1 MKKFRKFIIAIIVI
15 AVFTVLSLFA
25 FTYYSRAESP
35 IIFISQLLPMT
46 REGLTATER
55 VIETRNLP
63 NPTFL
68 SEPDLLTDATL
79 EINLPALFSAPVV
92 FLEDITAPNILYS
105 LDAGDGIELSGDPQ
119 SPTIT
124 NTGVISLEGV
134 NGAIELQSDNI
145 RISTSGNTIT
155 LSADIPAPDI
165 QKLTESDIEAFIFD
179 ADNTGTLS
187 SGTLALDELSYT
199 GTIPSAIVVG
209 EYSDITGVGTLTSL
223 EVAGT
228 TTVNDMLFVGM
239 STPTA
244 AIGST
249 YFDSSD
255 ENLYIY
261 TSLGWVDLTAGGVTY
276 TADGEGIELVGNQFR
291 LELDGNSLSKS
302 GSGLRIS
309 STYPGQVSITTV
321 GTITSGTWQGSEIED
336 AYISDALTISA
347 LGSVDDGA
355 LSSNVSL
362 LGQSIET
369 TEITD
374 GTILPVDINSG
385 GTPAQNGYSLIYNST
400 TETFDWISPASLG
413 INYWARTSG
422 VLSPVNA
429 DDVLSITS
437 SVTTPMSL
445 INTSGGASF
454 RVDDQAGDTS
464 PFIVDST
471 GKVGVG
477 MSTPVHNLDVA
488 GKIGIN
494 NTQMIYLPNQSV
506 FTGSLVIG
514 DGGGSLTYS
523 TGSDGR
529 NNLFVGMDVG
539 KFNSTGY
546 HNTVLGQLAGYAI
559 TTGGNNTLVGRA
571 AGATL
576 NSAINNTLLGTDASF
591 QTTSGGGNVV
601 VGAGA
606 NYNNQSGSNNVILG
620 YQAGYGNTVHS
631 KTGNVMIGYRAG
643 YFDSNNNKLYIENS
657 NATMNDALIYGDF
670 STDQVTINDYLG
682 VGRTNPQYAL
692 DVVGTGRFS
701 GDLRVTGAFWDSFN
715 VQGATGNILTSTE
728 TGTRW
733 LAASTIFDGT
743 YFKQDG
749 NSFTADAV
757 LGTNDTFGLAL
768 ETDGATRVYIDSV
781 GNVGIGT
788 TAPGDELDVNGEID
802 SSTFY
807 KLENAKILDVY
818 NTSSLALGHGAG
830 ASLTNPQYTTLIG
843 YQAGYNLTDGYSNTF
858 IGAYAG
864 WDNTGEYNTF
874 IGNAAGH
881 GNSSQNYWNTAIGDS
896 ALYSLGTGDDQNT
909 ALGMDAGVDFDGGDN
924 NVFIGANSGISDG
937 MSNSIVL
944 GTNAWAY
951 SSNQWVVGDEAAPIN
966 NAFFGEG
973 VFSSTPSDITINA
986 TGGSGSDIDGA
997 NLILAGGKGTGN
1009 AAGGYIAFSTS
1020 NAGSSGSTSQT
1031 LTEKMRLTADGR
1043 VGIGTTAPG
1052 SKLSIDSLGTG
1063 TGSPLVIDSSG
1074 NVWKDTS
1081 SRKYKVNIQPLNTD
1095 FSKILDL
1102 KPVSYDFKDTG
1113 MHTIGYIAEEV
1124 DAAGLKD
1131 LVVYDT
1137 AGQPDG
1143 IKYDRMAM
1151 YLLEVVK
1158 DQQKSINALKQAQMT
1173 LDTEGTV
1180 EMPLTEDNQLPTT
1193 DFENIDIN
1201 EEGNE
1206 EFLALQHKVNY
1217 ELTSEI
1223 ADIRGSVESLKTEM
1237 ENIQEQVDTNGFD
1250 KVENAPYIASL
1261 SEELQRLADEVTGL
1275 KTDFLTASI
1284 SANLSGIDTV
1294 VSDLT
1299 VTGKTNLYDVGVVGD
1314 LVAGLVTVD
1323 GVEASI
1329 NTIGEPLR
1337 LQSEKMADVEF
1348 MGGLVRVTKEGDVH
1362 IAGEV
1367 SAQKFVVNTDD
1378 QLNASAGEAIIPAG
1392 TDIIEIQTESVTE
1405 GSLIYVTFTS
1415 DYTPATRYWVESRKK
1430 GESFIL
1436 KTDKIV
1442 DKASQFSWWIV
1453 N

>member
-1 MKKFRKFIIAIIVI
+1 MSYCIYIATSTKLCNTESVEGMNKFRKFIIAIIVI

-46 REGLTATER
+46 KEGLTATER
-55 VIETRNLP
+55 TIETKNLP

-79 EINLPALFSAPVV
+79 EINLPTLFSAPVV

-105 LDAGDGIELSGDPQ
+105 LDVGDGIELSGDPQ

-124 NTGVISLEGV
+124 NTGVLSLEGI

-165 QKLTESDIEAFIFD
+165 QKLTEADIEAFIFD
-179 ADNTGTLS
+179 ADNTGTLR
-187 SGTLALDELSYT
+187 SGTLSLDELSYI

-209 EYSDITGVGTLTSL
+209 DYSNITGVGTLTSL
-223 EVAGT
+223 EVTGT

-239 STPTA
+239 TTPSA

-302 GSGLRIS
+302 SSGLRIS
-309 STYPGQVSITTV
+309 ATYPGQVSITTV
-321 GTITSGTWQGSEIED
+321 GTITSGTWQGMEIDD

-369 TEITD
+369 TEITN
-374 GTILPVDINSG
+374 GTILPIDIDSG
-385 GTPAQNGYSLIYNST
+385 STPAQNGYSLIYNST
-400 TETFDWISPASLG
+400 TEKFDWISPASLG

-429 DDVLSITS
+429 NDVLSITS

-445 INTSGGASF
+445 LNTSGAASF

-464 PFIVDST
+464 PFIIDST

-494 NTQMIYLPNQSV
+494 NTQMIYLPNQAV

-529 NNLFVGMDVG
+529 NNLFIGMDVG

-546 HNTVLGQLAGYAI
+546 HNTILGQLAGYAI

-576 NSAINNTLLGTDASF
+576 NTAINNTIMGTDASF

-682 VGRTNPQYAL
+682 IGRTNPQYAI
-692 DVVGTGRFS
+692 DAVGTGRFS
-701 GDLRVTGAFWDSFN
+701 GDLRVSGAFWDSFG
-715 VQGATGNILTSTE
+715 VQGATGNVLTSTE

-733 LAASTIFDGT
+733 LPTSTVFDGT

-757 LGTNDTFGLAL
+757 LGTNDTYGLSL
-768 ETDGATRVYIDSV
+768 ETNGSTRMYIDSIGNV
-781 GNVGIGT
+781 GVGGSNPMTAPSLYVDSGGNVGIGT
-788 TAPGDELDVNGEID
+788 TDPSELFTINGSTQNGTFLASMRQNASNGEFIQ
-802 SSTFY
+802 F
-807 KLENAKILDVY
+807 LNQ
-818 NTSSLALGHGAG
+818 AG
-830 ASLTNPQYTTLIG
+830 ATVAAVQMDASDNG
-843 YQAGYNLTDGYSNTF
+843 YFSVRDAT
-858 IGAYAG
+858 GAIKAALYAG
-864 WDNTGEYNTF
+864 G
-874 IGNAAGH
+874 
-881 GNSSQNYWNTAIGDS
+881 SS
-896 ALYSLGTGDDQNT
+896 
-909 ALGMDAGVDFDGGDN
+909 F
-924 NVFIGANSGISDG
+924 
-937 MSNSIVL
+937 
-944 GTNAWAY
+944 
-951 SSNQWVVGDEAAPIN
+951 
-966 NAFFGEG
+966 
-973 VFSSTPSDITINA
+973 
-986 TGGSGSDIDGA
+986 IDG
-997 NLILAGGKGTGN
+997 
-1009 AAGGYIAFSTS
+1009 S
-1020 NAGSSGSTSQT
+1020 
-1031 LTEKMRLTADGR
+1031 
-1043 VGIGTTAPG
+1043 VGIGTTANPNATLDVGGTAWLRGSVGANTGLYVDSSGQVGIGTTTPG
-1052 SKLSIDSLGTG
+1052 SKLSIDSLGAG
-1063 TGSPLVIDSSG
+1063 TGSPMVIDSSG

-1081 SRKYKVNIQPLNTD
+1081 SRKYKTNIQPLNTD

-1102 KPVSYDFKDTG
+1102 KPVSYNFKDTG
-1113 MHTIGYIAEEV
+1113 MHTIGYIAEDV

-1131 LVVYDT
+1131 LVVYNT
-1137 AGQPDG
+1137 AGEPDG

-1151 YLLEVVK
+1151 YLLEIVK
-1158 DQQKSINALKQAQMT
+1158 EQQKSIKALKEAQMI

-1180 EMPLTEDNQLPTT
+1180 EMPIAQNNQLPSSE
-1193 DFENIDIN
+1193 FEKIDVN
-1201 EEGNE
+1201 KEGSN

-1223 ADIRGSVESLKTEM
+1223 AGIRGSVESLKTEM
-1237 ENIQEQVDTNGFD
+1237 ENIQEQVDTSGFD
-1250 KVENAPYIASL
+1250 RVENTNYIASL
-1261 SEELQRLADEVTGL
+1261 SGELQRLAEEVTGL

-1284 SANLSGIDTV
+1284 SSNLSGIDTV

-1329 NTIGEPLR
+1329 NTLGEPLK

-1362 IAGEV
+1362 IAGEL

-1378 QLNASAGEAIIPAG
+1378 QVNASAGEAVIPAG
-1392 TDIIEIQTESVTE
+1392 TALVEIKTESVTE

-1430 GESFIL
+1430 GESFVL
-1436 KTDKIV
+1436 KMDKIV
-1442 DKASQFSWWIV
+1442 NIDSQFSWWIV

>member
-1 MKKFRKFIIAIIVI
+1 MNKFRKFIIAIIVI

-46 REGLTATER
+46 KEGLTATER
-55 VIETRNLP
+55 TIETKNLP

-79 EINLPALFSAPVV
+79 EINLPTLFSAPVV

-124 NTGVISLEGV
+124 NTGVLSLEGV

-187 SGTLALDELSYT
+187 SGTLSLDDLSYT

-209 EYSDITGVGTLTSL
+209 DYSNITGVGTLTSL
-223 EVAGT
+223 EVTGT

-239 STPTA
+239 TTPAA

-276 TADGEGIELVGNQFR
+276 TADGEGIELVGNEFQ

-302 GSGLRIS
+302 SSGLKIS
-309 STYPGQVSITTV
+309 DTYPGQVSITTV
-321 GTITSGTWQGSEIED
+321 GTVTSGTWQGTEIED
-336 AYISDALTISA
+336 AYISDALTVSA

-362 LGQSIET
+362 LGQTIET
-369 TEITD
+369 IEITD
-374 GTILPVDINSG
+374 GTILPIDINSG

-422 VLSPVNA
+422 ILSPVNTN
-429 DDVLSITS
+429 DVLSITS
-437 SVTTPMSL
+437 STSTPMSL
-445 INTSGGASF
+445 INTSGAASF
-454 RVDDQAGDTS
+454 RVDDQSGDTS
-464 PFIVDST
+464 PFIIDST
-471 GKVGVG
+471 GKVGIG
-477 MSTPVHNLDVA
+477 LSTPVHNLDVG

-494 NTQMIYLPNQSV
+494 NTQAVYLPNQAI

-514 DGGGSLTYS
+514 DGGGSLTYT

-546 HNTVLGQLAGYAI
+546 HNTALGQLAGYAI

-576 NSAINNTLLGTDASF
+576 NTAINNTIIGTDASF

-601 VGAGA
+601 VGSGA

-657 NATMNDALIYGDF
+657 NATMNSALIYGDF
-670 STDQVTINDYLG
+670 ASDQVTINYSLG

-692 DVVGTGRFS
+692 DVVGTGQFS
-701 GDLRVTGAFWDSFN
+701 GDLRVSGAFWDS
-715 VQGATGNILTSTE
+715 VGITGATGNILTSTN
-728 TGTRW
+728 TGTSW
-733 LAASTIFDGT
+733 LPVSTIFDGT
-743 YFKQDG
+743 YFKQGG

-757 LGTNDTFGLAL
+757 LGTNDTYGLAL
-768 ETDGATRVYIDSV
+768 ETDGSTRVYIDSSGNV
-781 GNVGIGT
+781 GIGGTDAVNSPAFYVGTDGNVGIGT
-788 TAPGDELDVNGEID
+788 TNTSAVMHVYS
-802 SSTFY
+802 SSTSATDDW
-807 KLENAKILDVY
+807 LKIG
-818 NTSSLALGHGAG
+818 SSNEDSILRIYGSRGNLA
-830 ASLTNPQYTTLIG
+830 
-843 YQAGYNLTDGYSNTF
+843 F
-858 IGAYAG
+858 R
-864 WDNTGEYNTF
+864 
-874 IGNAAGH
+874 
-881 GNSSQNYWNTAIGDS
+881 SSQSGSNIDVIDFGNGVG
-896 ALYSLGTGDDQNT
+896 GT
-909 ALGMDAGVDFDGGDN
+909 
-924 NVFIGANSGISDG
+924 
-937 MSNSIVL
+937 
-944 GTNAWAY
+944 
-951 SSNQWVVGDEAAPIN
+951 
-966 NAFFGEG
+966 
-973 VFSSTPSDITINA
+973 FS
-986 TGGSGSDIDGA
+986 GGS
-997 NLILAGGKGTGN
+997 NFFLINPNSVADDSWLFQVKE
-1009 AAGGYIAFSTS
+1009 
-1020 NAGSSGSTSQT
+1020 GSTSRFAVT
-1031 LTEKMRLTADGR
+1031 GSGDVGIGSTNPGAKLEVIGGAKIGAGIMGTGVTAPTNGLLVEGS
-1043 VGIGTTAPG
+1043 VGIGTTNPG
-1052 SKLSIDSLGTG
+1052 SKLTIGDIGTG

-1081 SRKYKVNIQPLNTD
+1081 SRKYKMNIQPLNTD

-1113 MHTIGYIAEEV
+1113 MHTIGYIAEDV
-1124 DAAGLKD
+1124 DAAGLHD

-1151 YLLEVVK
+1151 YLLEIVK
-1158 DQQKSINALKQAQMT
+1158 EQQSSIKSLRDAQMI

-1180 EMPLTEDNQLPTT
+1180 EMPIAQENQLPSSE
-1193 DFENIDIN
+1193 FENIDVN
-1201 EEGNE
+1201 KEGSD

-1223 ADIRGSVESLKTEM
+1223 AGIRGSVENLKTEM
-1237 ENIQEQVDTNGFD
+1237 ENIQQQVDTNGFD
-1250 KVENAPYIASL
+1250 KVENSSYIASF
-1261 SEELQRLADEVTGL
+1261 SGELQRLADEVTGL

-1329 NTIGEPLR
+1329 NTLGEPLK
-1337 LQSEKMADVEF
+1337 LQADKMADVEF

-1362 IAGEV
+1362 VAGEL
-1367 SAQKFVVNTDD
+1367 SAQKFIVNTED
-1378 QLNASAGEAIIPAG
+1378 QVNASAGEAVIPAG
-1392 TDIIEIQTESVTE
+1392 TDLIEIQTESVTE

-1436 KTDKIV
+1436 KMDKIV
-1442 DKASQFSWWIV
+1442 DIDSQFSWWIV